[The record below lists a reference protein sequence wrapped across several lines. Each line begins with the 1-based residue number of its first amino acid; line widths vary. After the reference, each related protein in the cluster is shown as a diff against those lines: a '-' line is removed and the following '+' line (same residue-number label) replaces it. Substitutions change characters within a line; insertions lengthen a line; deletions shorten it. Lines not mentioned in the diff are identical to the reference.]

1 MKKVVLLAG
10 VVAAGMAAAPVAA
23 NAAAPKNPEVL
34 NLTTGDAPYQDYE
47 HYYSVLAA
55 RHTALELMKQD
66 IINGDK
72 APYNTF
78 TQAAL
83 TAVLA
88 DVEKQINDL
97 DALQFAIKSLYDAM
111 NVTDQQNKDYSTSAW
126 EKAVDD
132 AIDYIT
138 SKVTADEFDN
148 LLDTYIEFA
157 DQMKTWEDFYTWYN
171 VDYDG
176 DGLATDGYKTYI
188 TNRQTTTDYKKV
200 NETGDV
206 AGQIHQVNTGSNAFG
221 VLLGTAPELKDG
233 GIINEM
239 TVTKKTN
246 LDISKND
253 LVAKQQ
259 ALDAL
264 VARYHSDQANLTS
277 ATVDGSYTK
286 VATDFVS
293 KATATK
299 VNEGEFLLDAT
310 DPNSY
315 SHKYAYAIAVK
326 LIKAA
331 GAINV
336 AGNFIETFAAS
347 DPSETGWKATF
358 TGEGTGKTGEYEG
371 FATEAEYLQQAQQYI
386 QDILD
391 IEAEYDALVAAARAN
406 VAAAKAL
413 REAEALRQGEM
424 NEAFQTNKTKTVDG
438 ADVSYWNRNTER
450 FVLGAMP
457 ALESSVEDAAGYYN
471 YRWHIRDLQAK
482 LNNVIAAY
490 DLDRTKD
497 VTDIHDQIWIWF
509 DEGTADNEHDAVQ
522 YKTNMTVNDVV
533 LGQMKTDIETLAAKM
548 KDNED
553 ANNTLHELEAL
564 LETHVADM
572 YTTCV
577 GYDDIDAADFAN
589 GGQFWSSGDCEDNR
603 HYNGYCRLRRDVIG
617 GFKQAEVTAYDSFDP
632 ADDTKGA
639 KAFLEGAAP
648 ALDKAAHEAIE
659 LIWNHVA
666 TVQCNAHLADVNT
679 KMETEFANAKALD
692 TVCKDAADVWDW
704 SVAPEDQ
711 ECKCAENDTTM
722 NPCGWCDP
730 AVKAQLDAI
739 RAAYNTN
746 VNDLDAA
753 HAGDGSTAT
762 VTYVDA
768 ATLFPG
774 VGTAKGLV
782 AAFKAYEEATAGTDG
797 TIDTWYAAFE
807 AADAAHDAKLK
818 EQWEEA
824 NDRIHE
830 YIHEVAGQVSFD
842 IVNFDKG
849 DTAVADKWAQAL
861 KDSTF
866 KVYNGEGQEE
876 LVLGVDFDLD
886 GTTDEFASFQAFY
899 EAIKAADALYTAEAK
914 KLYDEHKWTELKQ
927 LSEKVLG
934 IHGVDTYKQ
943 AVETNRT
950 ARIVLET
957 QLAEKQAELEAE
969 RNAVDAAKVYSSV
982 TNPSGKDDYTAL
994 TDDVVVDDT
1003 YDTDLKKALKALA
1016 DEAKAIETAYN
1027 NGKAGAYTEDGEA
1040 KEGYALNATAV
1051 DAAIAAYVAAVD
1063 AAEQLYRE
1071 NKRCLDKYTEEF
1083 KTVLATKLGI
1093 DTVLENADV
1102 YTAFA
1107 ADGDDAADVTKLTK
1121 TGIVAAALA
1130 AYNTAYAADYAHLA
1144 QFKTGELWANEVA
1157 HDGHIV
1163 ALTALVKDYEDAV
1176 LKAVK
1181 LYADNVQARDA
1192 KTAEIGDLQNELDA
1206 ILVDA
1211 HKLYGTGDTVNAAD
1225 KANEYGPLTGTVNS
1239 IQEAINDAKR
1249 DLAKAFAAGTAPAY
1263 TVPAT
1268 IATSIDA
1275 LRQAVMDAEYFKAQN
1290 EKNYVT
1296 LREEVTNLVTAV
1308 ESLKLDVDMYGQIEN
1323 GTAEHPE
1330 YAAVNEYD
1338 RESIENVLFGYVDE
1352 DGNPVKGLKE
1362 NLEDLLTALETACGN
1377 GTLYTDA
1384 QVNAQ
1389 QAKIN
1394 ALVSEFE
1401 ALKVQVDIAENIY
1414 AENAKALVRL
1424 QSQAQTIH
1432 ALLDTAKANCVCSA
1446 CNNEDNNELGDEF
1459 ATLNEIKNNFQNSFE
1474 VAELVDL
1481 VTLNFVND
1489 ETHYRNQLESL
1500 EARVRETL
1508 DKIQEH
1514 KLRQLRDQDAY
1525 NMLQKAL
1532 LDVDLWLANV
1542 QAEDG
1547 WENFAVRGAHAEATM
1562 CNGATSNPN
1571 VKYLNELTNNVNDL
1585 KLLIEAQ
1592 HTHAGWDVDYD
1603 KGIVG
1608 LGHVCEENKIDDI
1621 KAMKAL
1627 IEDAKTL
1634 IAAIQAN
1641 EAAHELIIA
1650 RFDELKDDA
1659 LAAYK
1664 FWHQYYSEQTLTDP
1678 AYNWNIANQNWI
1690 KDVDGTLENGDY
1702 LITIQNY
1709 LHDSYVHG
1717 SAAYTWTVDAK
1728 GEELNGDANTFFG
1741 GYDQTLAHDRNYL
1754 AHEEAV
1760 NHYNQVALAITD
1772 YKALTEAEYSSEVDG
1787 VTSWDPFVRKWE
1799 DGKFVG
1805 VYEDWSEEVEGENGL
1820 IAALNLY
1827 KEDIEA
1833 AYAEGVMEDAINIDE
1848 HNRAQGIHQQ
1858 LNNLAGLLETIK
1870 AEYAALFE
1878 AAHHLTNGKT
1888 VYSDQEYFTLGFF
1901 QKANDGLGFQGQ
1913 EMFNTVVVNDM
1924 DKINVLDLTAY
1935 ESEDV
1940 YEDPTDFNSPCTT
1953 TYATDED
1960 GNLIRWNDGY
1970 ATDVQVLVNGNK
1982 QNELTFNI
1990 PQPTAPLAVTTLL
2003 AGPADIE
2010 FLPEAITVDEWLTR
2024 HNVYISF
2031 NVAEP
2036 VVEENQDVDAAASS
2050 SKLIVRVA
2058 NPVDLTYTSKVLVAT
2073 TNNGD
2078 QFSFADAT
2086 FNTAKGQIEFELPE
2100 GTESVV
2106 LPEGFFTFRTGENT
2120 IARSAACTVV
2130 VAGATSIEGLI
2141 AMGEKAQ
2148 IFDLQGRRVKAEA
2161 LISGNTYVVN
2171 GEKVMVK

>member
-10 VVAAGMAAAPVAA
+10 VVAAGMAVAPVAA
-23 NAAAPKNPEVL
+23 NAAAPEVNDIQEINAGVPKTDYASLHGVIDERSKALYDLEKAVANKTGQWSTLSDAAQTAILTDIHAMQAQLGTYFNDLDDYYADLTEAQQNGGGAQNAKLTDWKNKVDEVDNYLYNVVSPATFDALEATYSHFAQDLDKWNNYNKEILGVTSGGGYATWKLDDKYQGVNEMEDVIAATTNFETTTKNAATTALGPKPDLGAVDGVPTFDATASHPVDAPAPIEAAIQAYKDAKKDLQDLVDQYYADKTTLNNTYTEKTPAGYDEKKNQDNDFSAGWKASVDAAAEAAANFINTFDAADPATWNSAKTGEGATIDDEAAYKAGAEALLADLQTAIDNEAANVTAYNDLMTVL
-34 NLTTGDAPYQDYE
+34 NQASADVAVLRTTYWNKRKEGHAGSLAFPENDRYVYRALILGLENVIANDKSDVAAAFQNGDVTTDC
-47 HYYSVLAA
+47 VGLLGGK
-55 RHTALELMKQD
+55 TAEQYLESLLQD
-66 IINGDK
+66 IDD
-72 APYNTF
+72 AEADW
-78 TQAAL
+78 AANE
-83 TAVLA
+83 AANDAA
-88 DVEKQINDL
+88 DVYFGRQDHHEASTADEAYYESFNLGSLRNDAKDAIAHIDDHAAGQPFEVVEIWDPTTETYVAKQINAADYNANFTCEHSEAVHGFTQLYTDL
-97 DALQFAIKSLYDAM
+97 QAARQAQFDAYNAIGAAAWNLLNVKDAAGEETGFVAEYNDHLNLIKSQAS
-111 NVTDQQNKDYSTSAW
+111 TDQAQLYTERAQAELDKTKKEMEELDGVCEEVRTCDDADCGEAQANPCGWHHAATAAALEAIEGTDGSMNAANAAIDADHDA
-126 EKAVDD
+126 EKA
-132 AIDYIT
+132 
-138 SKVTADEFDN
+138 N
-148 LLDTYIEFA
+148 
-157 DQMKTWEDFYTWYN
+157 
-171 VDYDG
+171 
-176 DGLATDGYKTYI
+176 
-188 TNRQTTTDYKKV
+188 
-200 NETGDV
+200 
-206 AGQIHQVNTGSNAFG
+206 
-221 VLLGTAPELKDG
+221 
-233 GIINEM
+233 
-239 TVTKKTN
+239 
-246 LDISKND
+246 
-253 LVAKQQ
+253 
-259 ALDAL
+259 
-264 VARYHSDQANLTS
+264 
-277 ATVDGSYTK
+277 
-286 VATDFVS
+286 
-293 KATATK
+293 
-299 VNEGEFLLDAT
+299 DAT
-310 DPNSY
+310 
-315 SHKYAYAIAVK
+315 I
-326 LIKAA
+326 
-331 GAINV
+331 
-336 AGNFIETFAAS
+336 
-347 DPSETGWKATF
+347 
-358 TGEGTGKTGEYEG
+358 
-371 FATEAEYLQQAQQYI
+371 
-386 QDILD
+386 
-391 IEAEYDALVAAARAN
+391 
-406 VAAAKAL
+406 AAAKAAGTAI
-413 REAEALRQGEM
+413 EAE
-424 NEAFQTNKTKTVDG
+424 
-438 ADVSYWNRNTER
+438 
-450 FVLGAMP
+450 
-457 ALESSVEDAAGYYN
+457 
-471 YRWHIRDLQAK
+471 
-482 LNNVIAAY
+482 
-490 DLDRTKD
+490 
-497 VTDIHDQIWIWF
+497 
-509 DEGTADNEHDAVQ
+509 
-522 YKTNMTVNDVV
+522 
-533 LGQMKTDIETLAAKM
+533 
-548 KDNED
+548 
-553 ANNTLHELEAL
+553 
-564 LETHVADM
+564 
-572 YTTCV
+572 
-577 GYDDIDAADFAN
+577 
-589 GGQFWSSGDCEDNR
+589 
-603 HYNGYCRLRRDVIG
+603 
-617 GFKQAEVTAYDSFDP
+617 
-632 ADDTKGA
+632 
-639 KAFLEGAAP
+639 
-648 ALDKAAHEAIE
+648 
-659 LIWNHVA
+659 
-666 TVQCNAHLADVNT
+666 
-679 KMETEFANAKALD
+679 
-692 TVCKDAADVWDW
+692 
-704 SVAPEDQ
+704 
-711 ECKCAENDTTM
+711 
-722 NPCGWCDP
+722 
-730 AVKAQLDAI
+730 
-739 RAAYNTN
+739 
-746 VNDLDAA
+746 
-753 HAGDGSTAT
+753 
-762 VTYVDA
+762 
-768 ATLFPG
+768 
-774 VGTAKGLV
+774 V
-782 AAFKAYEEATAGTDG
+782 AAWKVL
-797 TIDTWYAAFE
+797 FE
-807 AADAAHDAKLK
+807 AADAKHKKNLDDTYAETTDAIHDA
-818 EQWEEA
+818 
-824 NDRIHE
+824 IHV
-830 YIHEVAGQVSFD
+830 VA
-842 IVNFDKG
+842 
-849 DTAVADKWAQAL
+849 AQAEFDL
-861 KDSTF
+861 HNFEAGDIAAADLWAKALTGLD
-866 KVYNGEGQEE
+866 
-876 LVLGVDFDLD
+876 LDLD
-886 GTTDEFASFQAFY
+886 GTADTFNTFEEFVAALD
-899 EAIKAADALYTAEAK
+899 AADDIYKAEAK
-914 KLYDEHKWTELKQ
+914 DLYDNHFWTKLNALLEAVKALQ
-927 LSEKVLG
+927 G
-934 IHGVDTYKQ
+934 ADTYKQ

-982 TNPSGKDDYTAL
+982 TNPGGKDDYTAL

-1107 ADGDDAADVTKLTK
+1107 ANGDDDADVTKLTK

-1239 IQEAINDAKR
+1239 IQEAINDAKG
-1249 DLAKAFAAGTAPAY
+1249 DLDKAFAAGTAPAY

-1268 IATSIDA
+1268 IATSIEA

-1338 RESIENVLFGYVDE
+1338 RESIENVLFGYIDE
-1352 DGNPVKGLKE
+1352 DGNAVKGLKE

-1401 ALKVQVDIAENIY
+1401 ALKMQVDIAENIY

-1446 CNNEDNNELGDEF
+1446 CNNEDNNELGGEF

-1571 VKYLNELTNNVNDL
+1571 VKYLNELTNDVNDL

-1799 DGKFVG
+1799 NGKFVG

-1940 YEDPTDFNSPCTT
+1940 YEDPTDFNSPYTT

-1990 PQPTAPLAVTTLL
+1990 PQPMAPLAVTTLL

-2073 TNNGD
+2073 TNTGD